1 MLEYLHAFNQGLINV
16 LPWFTPHGT
25 ETFIYM
31 MIGMLVGFA
40 VGILPGLGG
49 ATTLA
54 LMLPFIYNMDP
65 TTAFAFLL
73 GSNAVTATTGDVT
86 SVLFGVPGEGIC
98 AATIV
103 DGHPMAKNGEAGRA
117 LGAALMSSLVGAV
130 FGAFILALA
139 IPIVSPLVLSVG
151 SAEFFML
158 AVLGVT
164 FVASLSGENIPK
176 GLIAGGLGL
185 VLAMVGL
192 DPIESVP
199 RFTLEGILGENNALF
214 LWDGVSLVAVTVGLF
229 AIPEIIDL
237 AVQGTSIA
245 GTDKPAKLGGV
256 MEGIKDTF
264 RHWKLVLR
272 CSAIGSYIGLIPG
285 MGGGPAQWLAYAHA
299 VQTSPDKERFG
310 KGDVRGVLGPGAANN
325 SKEGGALIPTL
336 AFGVPGSVSMAILL
350 GAFIIQGIVPGPD
363 LLNPAKHLTLT
374 FSMVWIIVITNVITV
389 LICLMFLNQLAK
401 VTYVKGTY
409 LIPLLL
415 LLVYLGGFAVKNSFG
430 DMMLVPLFGA
440 LGWFM
445 VKFDWQRPPLL
456 LGLVLGGIAE
466 NNLFIASRIYGY
478 SWLWHPGVLV
488 IIAIIL
494 VGTLYPYVQARL
506 RRARENADQ
515 LKTPDKIATMVK
527 TLPVPP
533 GNRIARAGF
542 ALFIVGILG
551 YVVWES
557 KFGFGAWEPRAALFP
572 WVVGLP
578 CFMLALF
585 ILLQE
590 AMRSTKEVKVEP
602 FAVESAPEVEF
613 MVERQRTISIT
624 AWIAGFFV
632 AIWILGFV
640 PASAIATF
648 LYLKLGA
655 RENWGMTMAITVGC
669 WLFFFG
675 MFDYAL
681 QMPFPKGELFEWFP
695 SLNIASSLRA
705 LIIG

>member
-1 MLEYLHAFNQGLINV
+1 MLEYFHAFNQGLINV
-16 LPWFTPHGT
+16 LPYLTPHGT
-25 ETFIYM
+25 ETFLYM
-31 MIGMLVGFA
+31 MIGMAIGFV

-103 DGHPMAKNGEAGRA
+103 DGHPMAKNGQAGRA

-139 IPIVSPLVLSVG
+139 IPVVSPLVLSIG

-185 VLAMVGL
+185 ALAMVGL

-199 RFTLEGILGENNALF
+199 RFTLEGVLGEDNALF
-214 LWDGVSLVAVTVGLF
+214 LWDGISLVAVTVGLF

-245 GTDKPAKLGGV
+245 GTSQPGKLGGV

-272 CSAIGSYIGLIPG
+272 CSGIGAYIGLIPG

-299 VQTSPDKERFG
+299 VQTSPEKERFG
-310 KGDVRGVLGPGAANN
+310 KGAVEGVLGPGAANN
-325 SKEGGALIPTL
+325 SKEGGSLIPTL

-374 FSMVWIIVITNVITV
+374 FSFVWIIVITNVITV

-401 VTYVKGTY
+401 ITFVKGTY

-415 LLVYLGGFAVKNSFG
+415 FLIYLGGFAVKNSFG
-430 DMMLVPLFGA
+430 DMLLVLIFGA

-466 NNLFIASRIYGY
+466 NNLFIATRIYGY

-488 IIAIIL
+488 IAAII
-494 VGTLYPYVQARL
+494 VMGTLYPYAQALL
-506 RRARENADQ
+506 RRSRDNGRESAPGP
-515 LKTPDKIATMVK
+515 TTTAVK
-527 TLPVPP
+527 MLPVEV
-533 GNRIARAGF
+533 GTRIARTAF
-542 ALFIVGILG
+542 ALFVAGVMG
-551 YVVWES
+551 YVVYEA

-572 WVVGLP
+572 WVIGLP
-578 CFMLALF
+578 IFILALLVLF
-585 ILLQE
+585 QE
-590 AMRSTKEVKVEP
+590 VMRATKEVKGEQFSFEKDP
-602 FAVESAPEVEF
+602 KIDPLI
-613 MVERQRTISIT
+613 ERNRTISIT
-624 AWIAGFFV
+624 AWIVGFFL
-632 AIWILGFV
+632 AIWFLGFV

-648 LYLKLGA
+648 LYLKFGA
-655 RENWGMTMAITVGC
+655 RENWGMTLAITAGC

-675 MFDYAL
+675 VFDYAL
-681 QMPFPKGELFEWFP
+681 QMPFPTGLIFEWVRIDGEMVR
-695 SLNIASSLRA
+695 SLWA
-705 LIIG
+705 G

>member
-1 MLEYLHAFNQGLINV
+1 MLEYLQAFNHGLINV
-16 LPWFTPHGT
+16 LPLSAQGT
-25 ETFIYM
+25 ETFLYM
-31 MIGMLVGFA
+31 MIGMAIGFM

-73 GSNAVTATTGDVT
+73 GSNAVTATTGDIT

-130 FGAFILALA
+130 FGALILALA
-139 IPIVSPLVLSVG
+139 IPIVSPLVLSIG

-164 FVASLSGENIPK
+164 FVASLSGANVPK
-176 GLIAGGLGL
+176 GLLAGGLGL

-199 RFTLEGILGENNALF
+199 RFTLEGFLGEDNALF
-214 LWDGVSLVAVTVGLF
+214 LWDGVSLISVTIGLF

-245 GTDKPAKLGGV
+245 GDKAPTKLGGV
-256 MEGIKDTF
+256 MEGVKDTF

-272 CSAIGSYIGLIPG
+272 CSGIGAYIGLIPG

-299 VQTSPDKERFG
+299 VQSAPDKDRFG
-310 KGDVRGVLGPGAANN
+310 KGAVEGVLGPGAANN
-325 SKEGGALIPTL
+325 SKEGGSLIPTL

-363 LLNPAKHLTLT
+363 LLNPAKYLTLT
-374 FSMVWIIVITNVITV
+374 FSFVWIIVITNIITV
-389 LICLMFLNQLAK
+389 AICFLFLNQMARI
-401 VTYVKGTY
+401 TFVKGTY
-409 LIPLLL
+409 LIPFLLF
-415 LLVYLGGFAVKNSFG
+415 LVYLGGFATKNSFG
-430 DMMLVPLFGA
+430 DMLLIIIFGA
-440 LGWFM
+440 IGWLM

-466 NNLFIASRIYGY
+466 NNLFIASRIWGY

-488 IIAIIL
+488 IAFII
-494 VGTLYPYVQARL
+494 VAGTAFPSLQAWFKRK
-506 RRARENADQ
+506 RQSNDQ
-515 LKTPDKIATMVK
+515 SSMAHKTESVRTE
-527 TLPVPP
+527 PVPLTT
-533 GNRIARAGF
+533 RIAQSLF
-542 ALFIVGILG
+542 ALFMLLVFG
-551 YVVWES
+551 YVVYQA
-557 KFGFGAWEPRAALFP
+557 KYGFGAFEPRAALFP
-572 WVVGLP
+572 WVIGLP
-578 CFMLALF
+578 SLLLAIYVFMKDS
-585 ILLQE
+585 LQ
-590 AMRSTKEVKVEP
+590 STRKVKAE
-602 FAVESAPEVEF
+602 ESVLWSEPEVDPIIA
-613 MVERQRTISIT
+613 RQRTVAIGC
-624 AWIAGFFV
+624 WIVGFFL
-632 AIWILGFV
+632 AIWMFGFV
-640 PASAIATF
+640 PASAVATF
-648 LYLKLGA
+648 LYLKFGA
-655 RENWGMTMAITVGC
+655 REKWPISLALTAAC

-675 MFDYAL
+675 VFDYAL
-681 QMPFPKGELFEWFP
+681 QLPFPAGTIFEWVHI
-695 SLNIASSLRA
+695 NIPGVRSVFFS
-705 LIIG
+705 